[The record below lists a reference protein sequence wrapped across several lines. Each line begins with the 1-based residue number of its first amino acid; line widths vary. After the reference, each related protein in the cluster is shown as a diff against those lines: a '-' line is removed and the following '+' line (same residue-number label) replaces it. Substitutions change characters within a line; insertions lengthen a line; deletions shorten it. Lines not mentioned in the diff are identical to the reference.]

1 MYDTQAQKEF
11 VQLSNHYLSLA
22 KNGDALNLEQLQ
34 ELRKT
39 VVFHE
44 WRYYVLNDPIISD
57 FEYDHL
63 FKLIEATESNNPS
76 WITPDSPTQRVS
88 SDLTSDFE
96 NVPHLEPMLSLGNS
110 YNAEDLNDFD
120 QQIKRLLNIDENEDI
135 AYAIEPKFDGGSIA
149 LVYENDML
157 VRAATRGNGTT
168 GDDITNNAKAIQSVP
183 LSAEF
188 SKLGLKRVE
197 LRGEVIIRKDLFE
210 AINKTKAA
218 AGEQLFAN
226 ARNTAT
232 GGLRMKNPAEV
243 AQRKL
248 AAFIYT
254 FGYAENMDGE
264 SVEPFAQHSD
274 SLQALHDLGFKVP
287 DEGRA
292 VCKNIQE
299 VIDFCALW
307 DQQRDQYQY
316 EIDGMVVKVNDVAL
330 QNRAGFTSHHPRWA
344 IAYKFK
350 AKQASTTLVDIEYQV
365 GKIGSITPV
374 AKVAPVQLAGVT
386 ISSISVHNADFIAEK
401 DLYIGDTVLIE
412 RSGDVI
418 PQIVKAMP
426 DLRDGSEQKVVFPTQ
441 CPIND
446 TDTVVDLVRAEGEAA
461 WRCPN
466 CVCGAQ
472 DLQRIIFHV
481 SKPAMNIDGMG
492 KSIVERFYEKGWIK
506 DFADVYQLDYAQIA
520 TLEGFGQKSA
530 DNLEAAINKVKD
542 NPIHR
547 LLHSLS
553 IHHLG
558 KKVAKVIAA
567 EINHVLDLVEW
578 DEAKFTDIKDIG
590 PVVANNIIDFFAQ
603 EKNIDLLRRMEEAG
617 VNMTQTE
624 ADKPV
629 QVSEDAPLAGKTIL
643 FTGKLHQLSRKEA
656 QEKAVKAGAK
666 NVSSVS
672 KNLDILV
679 VGEKAGS
686 KLKKAQAIDTITIWT
701 EEEFVQK
708 MNEI

>member
-1 MYDTQAQKEF
+1 MYDTQAQKKF
-11 VQLSNHYLSLA
+11 VELSTQYLTLA
-22 KNGDALNLEQLQ
+22 KADTPLHQAQLD
-34 ELRKT
+34 ELRQ
-39 VVFHE
+39 VIVFHE

-57 FEYDHL
+57 YEYDHL
-63 FKLIEATESNNPS
+63 FKFIETTEAIHPE
-76 WITPDSPTQRVS
+76 WVTPDSPTQRVS
-88 SDLTSDFE
+88 SDLTSDFQ
-96 NVPHLEPMLSLGNS
+96 NVAHLEPMLSLGNS
-110 YNAEDLNDFD
+110 YNADDLNDFD
-120 QQIKRLLNIDENEDI
+120 AQIKRLLNMEEDQAI

-149 LVYENDML
+149 LIYEDDLL

-168 GDDITNNAKAIQSVP
+168 GDEITNNAKAIQSIP
-183 LSAEF
+183 LRAAF
-188 SKLGLKRVE
+188 SKYGLRKVE

-210 AINKTKAA
+210 AINKEKAKV
-218 AGEQLFAN
+218 GEQLFAN

-254 FGYAENMDGE
+254 FGYAEDMDGNTI
-264 SVEPFAQHSD
+264 EPFNNHSD
-274 SLQALHDLGFKVP
+274 SLDALKELGFKVP
-287 DEGRA
+287 DQGQT
-292 VCKNIQE
+292 VCENING
-299 VIDFCALW
+299 VIDFCTAW
-307 DQQRDQYQY
+307 EEKRDNYEY

-350 AKQASTTLVDIEYQV
+350 AKQASTTLVDVEYQV

-386 ISSISVHNADFIAEK
+386 ISSISLHNADFIAEK

-426 DLRDGSEQKVVFPTQ
+426 DLRDGSERKVVFPTQ
-441 CPIND
+441 CPIN
-446 TDTVVDLVRAEGEAA
+446 TTTESVDLVRTEGEAA
-461 WRCPN
+461 WRCPH

-492 KSIVERFYEKGWIK
+492 KSIVERFFEKGWIK
-506 DFADVYQLDYAQIA
+506 DFADVYQLDYSQIA

-530 DNLEAAINKVKD
+530 DNLEAAIQNAKS

-590 PVVANNIIDFFAQ
+590 PVVANNIIEFFAQ

-617 VNMTQTE
+617 VNMLQTE

-629 QVSEDAPLAGKTIL
+629 LVSEDAPLAGKTIL
-643 FTGKLHQLSRKEA
+643 FTGKLQQLSRKEA

-686 KLKKAQAIDTITIWT
+686 KLKKAQAIPTITIWT
-701 EEEFVQK
+701 EEEFILK
-708 MNEI
+708 MEE